1 MGDQEIRNMSQP
13 IERKETVGKAER
25 ETQILKI
32 LQADNLP
39 EHKEAVPLDDLDR
52 EILENFQRDAFF
64 SYAPLAR
71 KWDVTTATIRNRI
84 NRMKEAGVMDVILV
98 MNPYKIG
105 YSAFSIIGIRLKDDV
120 KIDNVASNLLAIPGV
135 TNVIMVAG
143 RYDFFVHYIGKN
155 MEEYRRFVIETLREI
170 PGILSIESF
179 IGLDLY
185 ERPFEL
191 ASR

>member
-1 MGDQEIRNMSQP
+1 MDLQ
-13 IERKETVGKAER
+13 KEDYVKNAEQVINHGNVTLR
-25 ETQILKI
+25 Q
-32 LQADNLP
+32 
-39 EHKEAVPLDDLDR
+39 EAVSLDDLDR

-64 SYAPLAR
+64 SYTELAK

-84 NRMKEAGVMDVILV
+84 HRMKESGVMDVILV

-105 YSAFSIIGIRLKDDV
+105 YSAFAIIGIRLKDKVD
-120 KIDNVASNLLAIPGV
+120 IDQVVSNLLAIPGV

-155 MEEYRRFVIETLREI
+155 MEEYRRFVIETLRGI
-170 PGILSIESF
+170 PGILTIESF

-185 ERPFEL
+185 ERPFEFGII
-191 ASR
+191 R